1 VLRADFSARDRFAR
15 QNRKCNFEIA
25 TPEARQKASICMV
38 MISKEEQPMM
48 SESQEVAHGALN
60 AARGMLHRFD
70 PKPGDGA
77 TIAHLYDRDAGTVIS
92 VSVESNHVYVVV
104 QEDAAVRTESSD
116 LQTYAYTPNP
126 EGRITTFRR
135 KVSRPPTL
143 RGAWKCC
150 WRDPGSA
157 RWYHSNEPRVTFGYR
172 RKYSSAG

>member
-1 VLRADFSARDRFAR
+1 
-15 QNRKCNFEIA
+15 
-25 TPEARQKASICMV
+25 
-38 MISKEEQPMM
+38 MM

-150 WRDPGSA
+150 WRDPGRRGGTTRMSRVSRSDTGGNTA
-157 RWYHSNEPRVTFGYR
+157 LLAERWTWTSQTRVIGMGPSFAAHLVQAKTNLQG
-172 RKYSSAG
+172 